1 MNTEEFVGMIPKD
14 MSQSNDPTDMFIESN
29 VDETDL
35 LTEDGLDD
43 DDDDDDDDDEPV
55 GINDDDE
62 LLDNWIDGIVE
73 APGGTASGKELV
85 NTLVTGGSKV
95 LTQSALT
102 KKVI

>member
-14 MSQSNDPTDMFIESN
+14 ISQPNDPTDMFIEWN

-35 LTEDGLDD
+35 LTEDGLN
-43 DDDDDDDDDEPV
+43 DDDDDEPV

-85 NTLVTGGSKV
+85 KTLVTGGSKV
-95 LTQSALT
+95 LAQSALT
-102 KKVI
+102 KKVV